1 VVIGTATII
10 RKSSESVPGKHCGN
24 KACPE
29 CLKAC
34 CRDKD
39 PGYQAETSQLKAR
52 NAEREKRIKY
62 HDKMSFL
69 KNVAKVGVLVGIV
82 GILLLTLKSLGITRP
97 TNLGDFSAVTA
108 GWGNAM

>member
-1 VVIGTATII
+1 
-10 RKSSESVPGKHCGN
+10 
-24 KACPE
+24 
-29 CLKAC
+29 
-34 CRDKD
+34 
-39 PGYQAETSQLKAR
+39 
-52 NAEREKRIKY
+52 
-62 HDKMSFL
+62 MSFL